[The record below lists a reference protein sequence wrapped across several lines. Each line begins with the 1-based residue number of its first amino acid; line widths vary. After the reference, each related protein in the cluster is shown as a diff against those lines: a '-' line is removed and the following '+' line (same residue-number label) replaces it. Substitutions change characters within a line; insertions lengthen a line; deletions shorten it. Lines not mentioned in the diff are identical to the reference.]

1 MRLYAKRGRDAAK
14 PVLVVADLGK
24 GGVVRADMTVDEATR
39 FAQNLD
45 LWCDAK
51 SGDTVGITI
60 PLESGSLQLVTG
72 ESKARRLGQQVADL
86 LELLEAAW
94 SCATSSAW
102 TANGPTSDLSAA
114 TSSRASVITKFSSRP
129 TSGDSQQSMEKHQ

>member
-24 GGVVRADMTVDEATR
+24 SGVVRADMTVDEATR

-51 SGDTVGITI
+51 AGDAVGITI
-60 PLESGSLQLVTG
+60 PLESGSLQLVTV

-86 LELLEAAW
+86 LELLEAA
-94 SCATSSAW
+94 
-102 TANGPTSDLSAA
+102 
-114 TSSRASVITKFSSRP
+114 
-129 TSGDSQQSMEKHQ
+129 

>member
-1 MRLYAKRGRDAAK
+1 MRLYAKRGRDAAT

-24 GGVVRADMTVDEATR
+24 SGVVRSDMTVDDATR

-51 SGDTVGITI
+51 TGEAVGITI
-60 PLESGSLQLVTG
+60 PLESGSLQLVTV

-86 LELLEAAW
+86 LDEVEPADA
-94 SCATSSAW
+94 SA
-102 TANGPTSDLSAA
+102 
-114 TSSRASVITKFSSRP
+114 
-129 TSGDSQQSMEKHQ
+129 